1 MKYGRKSIIL
11 LWIASLIFLTA
22 CGSHAHNHTEEK
34 TTIKIGYLPITHAAP
49 VYFEKEMA
57 EEYLGDVELEL
68 VKFGTWIDL
77 MDALNTG
84 RIDGASALI
93 ELAMKSREKGIDL
106 KAVALGHKDGNAA
119 IVSHDV
125 DEVEDM
131 AGTSVAIPHTLSS
144 HNILMSRMLQEG
156 GMSYDDVHMV
166 EMPPPEMPSALA
178 TGQISSYVVAE
189 PFGALGVTLD
199 QGKVLY
205 QSEDLWPG
213 SLCCA
218 LVLRNDLLENHPEL
232 TQQFVDGYV
241 AAGEE
246 AGKDHDHAHDVH
258 RKYLDVD
265 DEALSLSLGWISY
278 DDLKIKRE
286 DYEILT
292 ESLIDM
298 GLSDS
303 PPSYEKFVDNSWID
317 EAME

>member
-1 MKYGRKSIIL
+1 MKYLRKSIIL
-11 LWIASLIFLTA
+11 LWISSLLILSA
-22 CGSHAHNHTEEK
+22 CGTHTHSHSGDK
-34 TTIKIGYLPITHAAP
+34 TTLKIGYLPITHAAP

-68 VKFGTWIDL
+68 VKFGTWIEL

-84 RIDGASALI
+84 RIDGASVLI

-119 IVSHDV
+119 IVSPEV
-125 DEVEDM
+125 DEVEDL

-144 HNILMSRMLQEG
+144 HNILMSRMLEKG

-218 LVLRNDLLENHPEL
+218 LVLRNDLIENHTEL
-232 TQQFVDGYV
+232 AQNFMDGYV
-241 AAGEE
+241 AAGEA
-246 AGKDHDHAHDVH
+246 AGKDNDHSHEVH
-258 RKYLDVD
+258 KKYLDVN
-265 DEALSLSLGWISY
+265 DEALALSLGWISFE
-278 DDLKIKRE
+278 DLRISRE

-298 GLSDS
+298 GLSDG
-303 PPSYEKFVDNSWID
+303 PPPYEEFVDNSLID
-317 EAME
+317 EAM